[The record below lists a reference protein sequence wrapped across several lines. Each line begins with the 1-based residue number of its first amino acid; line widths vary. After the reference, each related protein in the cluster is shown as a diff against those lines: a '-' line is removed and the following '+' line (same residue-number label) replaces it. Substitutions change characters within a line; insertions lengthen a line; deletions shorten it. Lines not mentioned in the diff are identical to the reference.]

1 MEALE
6 QKLQSMLSE
15 YDDLQRKYTSLSLA
29 YETLVNEKAP
39 QENDEWNSW
48 DFSDP
53 TNEKKEKERLGIL
66 EGSFRNR

>member
-15 YDDLQRKYTSLSLA
+15 YDDLQRKNTSLSLA

-39 QENDEWNSW
+39 QENDDWNSW
-48 DFSDP
+48 DFSDAE
-53 TNEKKEKERLGIL
+53 NQKKEEERLGVL

>member
-48 DFSDP
+48 DLSDP
-53 TNEKKEKERLGIL
+53 GNQKNQEERLGFL
-66 EGSFRNR
+66 EDSFRNR